1 MSSYLEK
8 FKNRSDFT
16 RNIVK
21 LISGTALAQIIS
33 ILISPILTRIYSPE
47 EFGAF
52 TILVSIYGMLA
63 LVTGGRYEVAI
74 LLPKRKGEASNL
86 LVLSLFFNLI
96 FSVIVF
102 VVLFV
107 LDYFWID
114 NKLGFWYY
122 LIPVFV
128 FLVGFVQILNTWF
141 NRRKLYNEI
150 AVNKISSSLF
160 TNGLSLFFGLLKMNF
175 NGLMGGA
182 LVASFVN
189 FLVVLYQ
196 IKKDFRYV
204 VRTSSRKQLKKLATE
219 YKRFPLV
226 NSFQSVLDATQING
240 LIYIISGL
248 FGQLIVGVFSLSLR
262 ILLAPMN
269 FIGGA
274 ISQVFYQEASDRY
287 NQNKPLMPLVNRTLK
302 QTGLLISVVLLVLLF
317 FGPQLFAFVFGE
329 RWREAGVYAQIL
341 SPWVCLDF
349 VRAPLSQIPLIFK
362 QQNQMLIFTIFS
374 NLIILFIAI
383 LIGFYFENMKTMLLV
398 LTFCQVVYLMLLILW
413 FYKSTVKYDKTL
425 G

>member
-63 LVTGGRYEVAI
+63 LITGGRYEVAI
-74 LLPKRKGEASNL
+74 LLPKRKGEAANL
-86 LVLSLFFNLI
+86 LVLSLFFNLV
-96 FSVIVF
+96 FSVFVF
-102 VVLFV
+102 FVLFA

-114 NKLGFWYY
+114 NKLGIWYY

-141 NRRKLYNEI
+141 NRRKMYNEI

-160 TNGLSLFFGLLKMNF
+160 TNGFSLFFGFLKTNF
-175 NGLMGGA
+175 NGLIGGA
-182 LVASFVN
+182 LVALFVN
-189 FLVVLYQ
+189 FIVVLYQ

-204 VRTSSRKQLKKLATE
+204 VRTSSLKQLKKLATE

-274 ISQVFYQEASDRY
+274 ISQVFYQEASDNF
-287 NQNKPLMPLVNRTLK
+287 NQDKPLKPLVNRTLK
-302 QTGLLISVVLLVLLF
+302 QTGLLISVVLIVLLF

-349 VRAPLSQIPLIFK
+349 IRAPLSQIPLILK
-362 QQNQMLIFTIFS
+362 QQNKMLILTLLS
-374 NLIILFIAI
+374 NVIILFIAI
-383 LIGFYFENMKTMLLV
+383 LVGFYFQNMKTMLLV

-425 G
+425 R

>member
-86 LVLSLFFNLI
+86 MVLSLFFNLI
-96 FSVIVF
+96 FSIFVF

-114 NKLGFWYY
+114 NKLGIWYY

-141 NRRKLYNEI
+141 NRRKMYNEI

-160 TNGLSLFFGLLKMNF
+160 TNGFSLFFGFLKMNF

-182 LVASFVN
+182 LVASLVN

-196 IKKDFRYV
+196 IKKDFQYV
-204 VRTSSRKQLKKLATE
+204 VRTSSLNQLKKLATE

-287 NQNKPLMPLVNRTLK
+287 NQDKPLMPLVNRTLK

-362 QQNQMLIFTIFS
+362 QQNQMLIFTVFS

-398 LTFCQVVYLMLLILW
+398 LTFCQVVYLLLLILW
-413 FYKSTVKYDKTL
+413 FYKSTIKYDKTL
-425 G
+425 R